1 MIKEQFFPTTIYG
14 KDVKLDNQ
22 LFANEIVEWSK
33 RDPGVKKQIVMVGTL
48 QLKCIRCLCFNLW

>member
-22 LFANEIVEWSK
+22 MFANEIIQWSNEILEL
-33 RDPGVKKQIVMVGTL
+33 KKQIVMGVTL
-48 QLKCIRCLCFNLW
+48 QLKCIKSLCFNL